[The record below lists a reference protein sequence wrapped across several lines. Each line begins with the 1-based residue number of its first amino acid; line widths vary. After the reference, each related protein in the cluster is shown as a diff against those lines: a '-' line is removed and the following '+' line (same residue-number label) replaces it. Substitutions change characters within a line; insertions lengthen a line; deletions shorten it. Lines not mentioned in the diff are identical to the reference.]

1 MDPKVMRDQAIKD
14 AKAALILDA
23 ARKVF
28 SDREYSETRLEDI
41 AAVSGF
47 SKASLY
53 NYYSDKEEIF
63 VTLAIREFDSLLYK
77 LKNLNDQKE
86 PLIMILENIVRT
98 ILLFFGEN
106 YAFLLAIANFR
117 ISCQNNVENS
127 DPKIRS
133 LVQRFKQKYAELL
146 EFQAQILRNAKKK
159 GEILSQ
165 VPENVLSNYIL
176 SLIRGVLF
184 DWKVKG
190 SIGDTDREIRQLMV
204 FLENGLNIRKNEFN
218 GR

>member
-1 MDPKVMRDQAIKD
+1 MDPKVIRDQAIKD
-14 AKAALILDA
+14 TKAALILDA

-28 SDREYSETRLEDI
+28 SEYEYSETRLEDI
-41 AAVSGF
+41 AVVSGF

-63 VTLAIREFDSLLYK
+63 ITLAIREFDAILDR
-77 LKNLNDQKE
+77 LKNQND
-86 PLIMILENIVRT
+86 PRASFSTNLENMVRT
-98 ILLFFGEN
+98 VLLFLGEN

-117 ISCQNNVENS
+117 ISCQHNIENV
-127 DPKIRS
+127 DPKTRS
-133 LVQRFKQKYAELL
+133 LVQRFKLKYAELL

-159 GEILSQ
+159 GDILSP

-190 SIGDTDREIRQLMV
+190 SIGDTEREIRQLMI
-204 FLENGLNIRKNEFN
+204 FLENGLIIRKTEFN